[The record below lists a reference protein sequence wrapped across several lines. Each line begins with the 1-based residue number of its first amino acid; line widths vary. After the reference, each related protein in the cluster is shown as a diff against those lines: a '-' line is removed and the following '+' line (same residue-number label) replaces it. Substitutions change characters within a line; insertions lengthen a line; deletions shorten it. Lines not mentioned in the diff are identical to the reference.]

1 MFIKNINK
9 RIKIMLLLF
18 GFVLLMV
25 ILKVFYVQVFD
36 YKKLSNLASDL
47 WSRNLPIE
55 ASRGRILDR
64 NGVVLADNVTTTSL
78 VLVPNQIKNKKEV
91 CEKLAEILNVSYDEM
106 KKHVFKNTSIERVH
120 PIGRRLSYEIA
131 DKIETLQFDGV
142 YLLKEAKRYYP
153 YKTLLAHVLGY
164 VGIDNQGLSGLELQ
178 YDKYLTGEAG
188 AIKYFSDAKGN
199 KLTLSDVYVKPQDG
213 MDLQLTIDIN
223 IQKSVERELDN
234 VVNMMNPD
242 MALAVVMNPK
252 TGEVLAMSSRP
263 TFDPNNYKNYSTEI
277 LSRNLPIWA
286 SYEPG
291 STQKIITTAAS
302 IEEKVIDIYNEHF
315 YDSGGVTVDGA
326 RIRCWKA
333 GGHGDQTF
341 LQVLQNSCNPGF
353 VQMGERLGKERLFSY
368 LDMFGFGNKTGI
380 DLNGEGKGI
389 IFPLSK
395 VGNVELATTAFGQ
408 GISVTPIQ
416 QITAISAVLNGGN
429 LLRPYVLANVLEPET
444 GNVMY
449 QNKTKVVRKTI
460 SEETSKTM
468 RYALETVVA
477 LGGGKAAYIDGYR
490 IGGKT
495 GTAQKVKDGR
505 YLVNNYIMSFVGI
518 VPSND
523 PEAVLYI
530 AIDNPKNTALLSSY
544 TTTPI
549 ARRILLD
556 IIDALDIKKQ
566 EGGVEKDWQWDDK
579 VYYEVPNVIG
589 KDKKEAKEKQLGEAP
604 GEVFAAISLALHEMQ
619 SDVHDVED
627 TVLTITRVKRS
638 YSPWSSK
645 IYTLRETPQRK

>member
-18 GFVLLMV
+18 GFILLMV
-25 ILKVFYVQVFD
+25 IFKVFYVQVFD

-55 ASRGRILDR
+55 ASRGKILDR
-64 NGVVLADNVTTTSL
+64 NGIVLADNVTTTSL
-78 VLVPNQIKNKKEV
+78 VLVPNQIKNKREV
-91 CEKLAEILNVSYDEM
+91 TNELAKILNVSYNEM

-120 PIGRRLSYEIA
+120 PLGRRLSYEVA
-131 DKIETLQFDGV
+131 DKIEALKFDGV

-263 TFDPNNYKNYSTEI
+263 TFDPNNYKNYSSEV

-315 YDSGGVTVDGA
+315 FDSGGVTVDGA

-353 VQMGERLGKERLFSY
+353 VLMGERLGKEKLFSY
-368 LDMFGFGNKTGI
+368 LDLFGFGQKTGI

-389 IFPLSK
+389 IFPLSR

-429 LLRPYVLANVLEPET
+429 LLKPYVLASVLEPET

-449 QNKTKVVRKTI
+449 QNKKTVVRKTI
-460 SEETSKTM
+460 SKETSKTM

-477 LGGGKAAYIDGYR
+477 LGGGKTAYIDGYR

-495 GTAQKVKDGR
+495 GTAQKVKDGA

-589 KDKKEAKEKQLGEAP
+589 KDKKEAKEILEHFKVEYSKTGNKVISQSPKAGER
-604 GEVFAAISLALHEMQ
+604 L
-619 SDVHDVED
+619 ED
-627 TVLTITRVKRS
+627 GGTIT
-638 YSPWSSK
+638 
-645 IYTLRETPQRK
+645 LLLGN

>member
-315 YDSGGVTVDGA
+315 FDSGGVTVDGA

-389 IFPLSK
+389 IFPLSR

-556 IIDALDIKKQ
+556 IIDALNIKKQ

-579 VYYEVPNVIG
+579 VYYEVPNVVG
-589 KDKKEAKEKQLGEAP
+589 KDKKEAKSLLEHFKVEFSKTGEKVISQSPKVGERLEDGGTVTLLLGN
-604 GEVFAAISLALHEMQ
+604 
-619 SDVHDVED
+619 
-627 TVLTITRVKRS
+627 
-638 YSPWSSK
+638 
-645 IYTLRETPQRK
+645 